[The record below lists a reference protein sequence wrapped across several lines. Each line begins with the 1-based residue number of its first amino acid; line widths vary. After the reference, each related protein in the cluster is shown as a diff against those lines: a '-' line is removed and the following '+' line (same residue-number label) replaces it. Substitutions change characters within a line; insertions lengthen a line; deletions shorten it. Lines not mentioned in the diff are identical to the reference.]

1 MIEEKKLILATKSF
15 ASEFRE
21 KSWGYL
27 FSTIFIL
34 LFGYTAIFL
43 FPIIAIKFFFSFF
56 TGLVLVRLFVIYH
69 DYLHKAILQ
78 NSLLAEIIF
87 TVFGLFILAPKG
99 IWKRSHDY
107 HHQQNSK
114 LFTSSIGSFPIVSK
128 DKFYELTKAERFIYL
143 FVRHPLTILFGYIFA
158 FIYGM
163 CLQSII
169 SSTKKHIDSI
179 FSLIIHFGLGTLIYF
194 NFSFENF
201 LLGFLMPSF
210 IASALGAYLFYAQH
224 NFPDAQFEEK
234 NGWTYVK
241 AALNSSSYMKMS
253 PLMNWFTANIGYHH
267 IHHAN
272 HRIPFYRLPEVFKK
286 MPEFQNPGIT
296 SLQPTDIINCLKLK
310 VWNSNSRRMEG
321 LGDLKP

>member
-1 MIEEKKLILATKSF
+1 MIEEKKLILATKPF
-15 ASEFRE
+15 ACEFRI
-21 KSWGYL
+21 KSWTYL
-27 FSTIFIL
+27 FSTIFVL
-34 LFGYTAIFL
+34 LIGYTAIFL
-43 FPIIAIKFFFSFF
+43 LPYTPTKIIFSLL

-78 NSLLAEIIF
+78 NSFLAEVIF
-87 TVFGLFILAPKG
+87 TVFGLYILAPIG

-128 DKFYELTKAERFIYL
+128 DKFFESSKVERLIYL

-163 CLQSII
+163 CIQSII
-169 SSTKKHIDSI
+169 ASPKKHIDS
-179 FSLIIHFGLGTLIYF
+179 FLSLITHFGIGYMVYL

-201 LLGFLMPSF
+201 LLGFLFPSF

-224 NFPDAQFEEK
+224 NFPDAKFEEK

-241 AALNSSSYMKMS
+241 AALDSSSYMKMS

-272 HRIPFYRLPEVFKK
+272 HRIPFYRLPEVFEK

-296 SLQPTDIINCLKLK
+296 SLHPLDIIDCLKLK
-310 VWNSNSRRMEG
+310 VWDSKAKKMTG
-321 LGDLKP
+321 IKF